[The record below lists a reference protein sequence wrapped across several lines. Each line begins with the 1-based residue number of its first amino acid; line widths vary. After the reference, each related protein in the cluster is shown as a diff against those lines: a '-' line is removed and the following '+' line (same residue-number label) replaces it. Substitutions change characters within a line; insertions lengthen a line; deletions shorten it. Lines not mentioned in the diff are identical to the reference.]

1 MSPGKTYPMVLT
13 HLFYSLE
20 FDELVEEQ
28 KAAEG

>member
-13 HLFYSLE
+13 HLSYFLE

-28 KAAEG
+28 KAAAG